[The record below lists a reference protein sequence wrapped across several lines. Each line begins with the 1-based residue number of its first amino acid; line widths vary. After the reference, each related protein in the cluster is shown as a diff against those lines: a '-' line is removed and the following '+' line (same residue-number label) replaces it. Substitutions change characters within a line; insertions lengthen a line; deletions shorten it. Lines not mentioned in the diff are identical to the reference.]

1 MKKKVVIIIIVILV
15 IFSGVIYFI
24 SSFKKDQNRVLENID
39 RVNTYY
45 NSFLDNVSKINEVRH
60 KYSNI
65 ISNTYVDDLDKNNDD
80 IVIILDE
87 YKDYINNILEVSEKL
102 GKLCS
107 NYYADSSVN
116 QKCLSYNATIESI
129 NVYFKSDVD
138 GYNDMVSKYNEKSGN
153 KIDKYDVGKQ
163 EIIWEVLK

>member
-1 MKKKVVIIIIVILV
+1 MKKKVVIIVIIILV
-15 IFSGVIYFI
+15 ILSGVIYFI
-24 SSFKKDQNRVLENID
+24 SSLKKDQKQVLENID

-45 NSFLDNVSKINEVRH
+45 NSFSDNVSKINEVRH
-60 KYSNI
+60 KYSDI
-65 ISNTYVDDLDKNNDD
+65 IINTYYDDLDNNNDD

-87 YKDYINNILEVSEKL
+87 YKGYINDILEVSEKL
-102 GKLCS
+102 DELCN

-138 GYNDMVSKYNEKSGN
+138 GYNDMVSKYNEKSEN
-153 KIDKYDVGKQ
+153 KIEKYDVGK
-163 EIIWEVLK
+163 

>member
-15 IFSGVIYFI
+15 IFGGVIYFI

-65 ISNTYVDDLDKNNDD
+65 INDTYYDDLDKNNDN

-87 YKDYINNILEVSEKL
+87 YKGYINDILDVSEKL
-102 GKLCS
+102 EELCS

-138 GYNDMVSKYNEKSGN
+138 GYNDMVSKYNEKSDN
-153 KIDKYDVGKQ
+153 KIEKYDVGK
-163 EIIWEVLK
+163 